1 MFWLVQNNLKRDDGI
16 ENVIQYLKDSNKQF
30 KLVKAIPFTDIVIN
44 GDLAFSDVSEKED
57 YSSYLTIPDAKNI
70 VTIGSYSLARSA
82 KKRGWTP
89 GAFINDNYEFS
100 KWKEGWGAENLLN
113 GNAIEAKIKDI
124 VIPKEMTKIFARP
137 SEDTKYFAGQVFE
150 RDNFCFWLEE
160 VKKINDPETLS
171 PDTSIIVSNVVDI
184 DCEFRL
190 FVIDGEIMTGSLYK
204 TKNQVIYSPY
214 IDKEAL
220 VYAKEMLE
228 KWQPDRAFVLDI
240 ALTPKGPKIIEINNI
255 NSSGFYASDIPKI
268 IESIDSMNF

>member
-44 GDLAFSDVSEKED
+44 GDLSYSDVSDKED
-57 YSSYLTIPDAKNI
+57 YSSYLTIPDVKNI
-70 VTIGSYSLARSA
+70 VTIGFYSLARSA
-82 KKRGWTP
+82 IKRGWTP

-100 KWKEGWGAENLLN
+100 KWKEGWGTENLLN

-124 VIPKEMTKIFARP
+124 VIPKEMTKVFARP

-160 VKKINDPETLS
+160 VKKISDPETLS
-171 PDTSIIVSNVVDI
+171 PNTSIIVSNVVDI

-190 FVIDGEIMTGSLYK
+190 FVIDGKIITGSLYK

-220 VYAKEMLE
+220 DYAKEML
-228 KWQPDRAFVLDI
+228 KIWQPDRAFVLDI

-268 IESIDSMNF
+268 IESVDAMKF

>member
-1 MFWLVQNNLKRDDGI
+1 MFWLIQNNLKRDDGI

-30 KLVKAIPFTDIVIN
+30 QLVKAIPFTDIVIN
-44 GDLAFSDVSEKED
+44 GDLAFTDVSDEED
-57 YSSYLTIPDAKNI
+57 YSSYLTIPDVRNI

-82 KKRGWTP
+82 IKRGWTP
-89 GAFINDNYEFS
+89 GAFINANYEFS

-113 GNAIEAKIKDI
+113 GNAIEAKIEDI
-124 VIPKEMTKIFARP
+124 VIPKEMTKVFARP

-160 VKKINDPETLS
+160 VKKISDPETLS
-171 PDTSIIVSNVVDI
+171 PETSIIVSNVVDI

-190 FVIDGEIMTGSLYK
+190 FIIDGEIVTGSLYK

-220 VYAKEMLE
+220 DYAKEML
-228 KWQPDRAFVLDI
+228 KIWQPDRAFVLDI

-268 IESIDSMNF
+268 IESIDSMKF